1 MCRNLI
7 VPFEMLWDRFIWVSF
22 KINQLKSFWSITF
35 KLTLNKIICTVKLFW
50 INISAITFLKSR
62 SLLAISFRAY
72 RNSLRH
78 ESNICSISN
87 RMEKLTTSL
96 KYRRES
102 LSTPAIS
109 VNSRERRSS
118 VTSELPRIT
127 RILLACSRNLSL
139 SMATPSLASSQVYLS
154 SMSN

>member
-7 VPFEMLWDRFIWVSF
+7 VPFEMLCDRFIWVSF
-22 KINQLKSFWSITF
+22 KINQLTSFWSITF
-35 KLTLNKIICTVKLFW
+35 KLTLYKICTVKLFW

-62 SLLAISFRAY
+62 SLPAISFRAF
-72 RNSLRH
+72 RNTLRH

-139 SMATPSLASSQVYLS
+139 SMATPSLVSSQVYLS

>member
-7 VPFEMLWDRFIWVSF
+7 VPLEMLWDRFIWVSF
-22 KINQLKSFWSITF
+22 KINQLTSFWSITF
-35 KLTLNKIICTVKLFW
+35 KLTLYKICTVKLFW

-62 SLLAISFRAY
+62 SLPAISFRAF
-72 RNSLRH
+72 RNTLRH

-118 VTSELPRIT
+118 VTSVLPRIT

-139 SMATPSLASSQVYLS
+139 SMATQSLAYSQVFLS